1 MTETLKLIPTLLGL
15 DDFQKELHPFSLNER
30 SLSNGRVN
38 IAPAAVAVAAARK
51 YTNLVLIKAR
61 SKRPVPT
68 DARCIYYFL
77 KALWKVMHMSS
88 GLH

>member
-1 MTETLKLIPTLLGL
+1 M
-15 DDFQKELHPFSLNER
+15 HNASALNES

-38 IAPAAVAVAAARK
+38 IAPAAVAVAVARK

-61 SKRPVPT
+61 SKRPAPN
-68 DARCIYYFL
+68 DGCIYYFL
-77 KALWKVMHMSS
+77 KALWKGMHMSS